1 MDLRMDI
8 FQVISETF
16 ELPLQ
21 DIREELMPIDIHK
34 WDSLG
39 QLNLV
44 NAIER
49 KFNIFFET
57 EDIFKIISI
66 KSIVDLV
73 NEKVLNEA

>member
-1 MDLRMDI
+1 MDLKTEI

-16 ELPLQ
+16 EIPVQ
-21 DIREELMPIDIHK
+21 DIREEMMPIDIHK

-44 NAIER
+44 NALER

-66 KSIVDLV
+66 QTIVDLIS
-73 NEKVLNEA
+73 EKVPNEA